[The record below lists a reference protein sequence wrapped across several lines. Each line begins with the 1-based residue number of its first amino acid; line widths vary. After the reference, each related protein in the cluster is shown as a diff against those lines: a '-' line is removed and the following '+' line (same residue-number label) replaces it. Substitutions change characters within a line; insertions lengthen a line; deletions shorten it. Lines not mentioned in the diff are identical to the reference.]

1 MTSVLNVDSIAAK
14 DGMSPVALTKQT
26 AAKHFLSF
34 DGNTENNIKLSFN
47 TSSVADSGTGAYAVT
62 VTNAMSSAFST
73 VLGTAYRA
81 AHDVGTNHGQGMAS
95 TTSYSL
101 DCRNSSAG
109 LADIETGSAIHGDLA

>member
-1 MTSVLNVDSIAAK
+1 MSTLKADTIQSTGGGAAT
-14 DGMSPVALTKQT
+14 LTKQT

-34 DGNTENNIKLSFN
+34 DGNTENDIKLSFN

-62 VTNAMSSAFST
+62 LTNGTSSAFST
-73 VLGTAYRA
+73 VLGTAFRA
-81 AHDVGTNHGQGMAS
+81 AHWVCTNHGQGMAS

-101 DCRNSSAG
+101 DCRNSSAS

>member
-14 DGMSPVALTKQT
+14 NGTSPVALTKQT

-34 DGNTENNIKLSFN
+34 DGNTENDIKLSFN

-62 VTNAMSSAFST
+62 LTNGTSSAFST
-73 VLGTAYRA
+73 VLGTAFRA
-81 AHDVGTNHGQGMAS
+81 AHWVCTNHGQGMAS

-101 DCRNSSAG
+101 DCRNSSAS